1 MELLMITLERELPD
15 LHKNGVRL
23 RVIGEHAGL
32 GAALRGRIAEAQ
44 AQTDANTDMT
54 LVVAIGYGGQWD
66 IVQAAQRPAAR
77 GEKIGRALWRDR
89 VGQEGWIWVG
99 AGALKKK

>member
-66 IVQAAQRPAAR
+66 IVQRSEEHTSELQSLMRSSY
-77 GEKIGRALWRDR
+77 
-89 VGQEGWIWVG
+89 
-99 AGALKKK
+99 AGFCLKTKMTNTSATL